1 MDNKI
6 KYGILALIAIII
18 VVVAASSL
26 LGNAADDDPTHI
38 VVTAPGHNG
47 EPESGFNPLANW
59 GCGHMN
65 FNPLIQSTLLK
76 SDDNGDFECGI
87 FKWGPINRKRCS
99 IHF

>member
-38 VVTAPGHNG
+38 VVTMENR
-47 EPESGFNPLANW
+47 NLVLTLW
-59 GCGHMN
+59 
-65 FNPLIQSTLLK
+65 LI
-76 SDDNGDFECGI
+76 GDVDI
-87 FKWGPINRKRCS
+87 
-99 IHF
+99 